1 MGFSSSFEQLKNKIK
16 STLPIEKSFDLIFR
30 EITVDKKRAIMLF
43 INGFINDSVMVH
55 IMREL
60 QKVNDENKDTIRKI
74 FLKNIPCGEVSV
86 EQDFDK
92 VITDVLS
99 GMAAFFIE
107 GENSALVIDIRE
119 FPAREPSESLI
130 EKVTRGARDDFVE
143 TIVFN
148 TALVRRRIR
157 DPKMTFE
164 IVKVGKVSQTDVAV
178 GYIDN
183 KVNKKLLNNVLKK
196 LKSIDIPALTMG
208 EKSLEEVLINKKWY
222 NPMPV
227 FRVTERPESV
237 AAHLIEGHIVLM
249 VDTSPTAL
257 IIPSTLLYFTHYVE
271 DYYQAPLVG
280 TITRLV
286 RILSIF
292 TAHLLVPLFM
302 LIVAYPK
309 SDYNLFKFLLPESVG
324 EITIFAQI
332 VFVEFWLEVLQLS
345 SLHTPTNTESA
356 FTIIGSL
363 ILGNYAIDMGLLV
376 PDSILFAVSSAICN
390 HCIPNPEL
398 ANAVRIFRWILIL
411 ATGFFKIY
419 GFIIAWVI
427 EMIII
432 ATTKTLDKGYLWPL
446 IPFKFKALK
455 HFLIR
460 YPLAKFEKK

>member
-1 MGFSSSFEQLKNKIK
+1 
-16 STLPIEKSFDLIFR
+16 
-30 EITVDKKRAIMLF
+30 
-43 INGFINDSVMVH
+43 
-55 IMREL
+55 
-60 QKVNDENKDTIRKI
+60 
-74 FLKNIPCGEVSV
+74 
-86 EQDFDK
+86 
-92 VITDVLS
+92 
-99 GMAAFFIE
+99 
-107 GENSALVIDIRE
+107 

-157 DPKMTFE
+157 DPRMTFE
-164 IVKVGKVSQTDVAV
+164 IVKVGSVSRTDVAV
-178 GYIDN
+178 GYIDD
-183 KVNKKLLNNVLKK
+183 KVNKKLLENVLQK
-196 LKSIDIPALTMG
+196 LNNIDIPALMMG

-280 TITRLV
+280 TITRFV
-286 RILSIF
+286 RILSIPI
-292 TAHLLVPLFM
+292 AHLLVPLFM
-302 LIVAYPK
+302 LLVAYPN

-376 PDSILFAVSSAICN
+376 PDSILFAISSAICN

-398 ANAVRIFRWILIL
+398 ANAVRVFRWILIL

-419 GFIIAWVI
+419 GFVIVWII
-427 EMIII
+427 EMFII
-432 ATTKTLDKGYLWPL
+432 ATTKTLDKQKGYLWPL
-446 IPFKFKALK
+446 FPLDFKALK

-460 YPLAKFEKK
+460 YPLAKFEKNK

>member
-1 MGFSSSFEQLKNKIK
+1 MSFPSSAEQIK
-16 STLPIEKSFDLIFR
+16 KQIKTVLPIEKSFDLIFR
-30 EITVDKKRAIMLF
+30 EITVDKKRAFMLF
-43 INGFINDSVMVH
+43 INGFINDGVMVH

-60 QKVNDENKDTIRKI
+60 QKANNERENIRKI
-74 FLKNIPCGEVSV
+74 FLKNIPCGEVTQ
-86 EQDFDK
+86 EYDFDK
-92 VITDVLS
+92 VIIAVLS
-99 GMAAFFIE
+99 GLAAFFVE
-107 GENSALVIDIRE
+107 GEKSALVIDIRE
-119 FPAREPSESLI
+119 FPSREPSESMI

-157 DPKMTFE
+157 DKRMTFE
-164 IVKVGKVSQTDVAV
+164 MVKVGKVSQTDVAV

-183 KVNKKLLNNVLKK
+183 KVDKKLLESVLKK

-208 EKSLEEVLINKKWY
+208 EKSLEEVLIGKKWY

-280 TITRLV
+280 TITRFV
-286 RILSIF
+286 RLLSIF

-302 LIVAYPK
+302 LLVAYPH
-309 SDYNLFKFLLPESVG
+309 SDYNLFKFLLPEESG

-398 ANAVRIFRWILIL
+398 ANAVRIFRWILIV

-419 GFIIAWVI
+419 GFLIAWAV
-427 EMIII
+427 EMVII
-432 ATTKTLDKGYLWPL
+432 ATTKTLDNQKGYLWPL
-446 IPFKFKALK
+446 IPFNFEALK

-460 YPLAKFEKK
+460 YPLAKFEK